1 MKAEYILHSFTMGD
15 VEDPDLYVAAPIY
28 EWQQTTAGKTAMKYA
43 KDPKY
48 YIRPDDYS
56 MGYKVT
62 VTGTLEGKYATFYE
76 LKKS

>member
-1 MKAEYILHSFTMGD
+1 MGD

-48 YIRPDDYS
+48 YIHSDVYS

-62 VTGTLEGKYATFYE
+62 VTGRLEGKYATLYE
-76 LKKS
+76 LKKA